1 MLVGCDFVKLT
12 DEPPHLM
19 WSEEGKKDCCDTL
32 YREEISTTLA
42 HQHKSKDEQQVV
54 GSRELQTVAF
64 NKSKHD

>member
-1 MLVGCDFVKLT
+1 
-12 DEPPHLM
+12 M

-42 HQHKSKDEQQVV
+42 HQHESEDEQQVV
-54 GSRELQTVAF
+54 GSRELQPVAF

>member
-1 MLVGCDFVKLT
+1 
-12 DEPPHLM
+12 M
-19 WSEEGKKDCCDTL
+19 WSEVGKKDCCDTL